1 VASASLIDLSEREV
15 VMRSLKWWIVA
26 AAFAAAFA
34 IGAVNAVADSPP
46 VTRGDAQAL
55 FHAGTTGG
63 FSIKLHAG
71 VIQGAPASQGR
82 ILPGQNFQG
91 VHICAS
97 DWHVMAINLVVTD
110 ATDGVRN
117 VSQARAVFST
127 IAVTYQLDGSPLAI
141 HSSAV
146 TPWLGDPT
154 SLDPNATVAFSQ
166 HFGTILAPAD
176 LSVGAHTE
184 RVRLYQNG
192 LNVDDL
198 GDVTFFV
205 DAAGTGACL

>member
-1 VASASLIDLSEREV
+1 
-15 VMRSLKWWIVA
+15 MRFGKWSIVA
-26 AAFAAAFA
+26 VAFATALAF
-34 IGAVNAVADSPP
+34 GVVNAAADSPP

-55 FHAGTTGG
+55 FNAGTTGG
-63 FSIKLHAG
+63 FAIKLNAG
-71 VIQGAPASQGR
+71 VIAGAPASGGR
-82 ILPGQNFQG
+82 ILPGANFQG

-110 ATDGVRN
+110 ATDGVQTVN
-117 VSQARAVFST
+117 EARAVFST
-127 IAVTYQLDGSPLAI
+127 IAVSYQLDGSPLAI
-141 HSSAV
+141 ETSAV
-146 TPWLGDPT
+146 APWLGDPT

-184 RVRLYQNG
+184 RVRIYQNG
-192 LNVDDL
+192 VLVDDL

>member
-1 VASASLIDLSEREV
+1 MTLG
-15 VMRSLKWWIVA
+15 KWSVLG
-26 AAFAAAFA
+26 AAFVSALAL
-34 IGAVNAVADSPP
+34 GVVNAAGDSPP
-46 VTRGDAQAL
+46 VTRGDAEAL
-55 FHAGTTGG
+55 FNAGTTGG
-63 FSIKLHAG
+63 FAVKLNAG
-71 VIQGAPASQGR
+71 VIAGAPASRGR
-82 ILPGQNFQG
+82 ILPGANFQG

-110 ATDGVRN
+110 ATDGVQTVN
-117 VSQARAVFST
+117 EARAVFST
-127 IAVTYQLDGSPLAI
+127 IAVSYQLDGSPLAI
-141 HSSAV
+141 ETSAV
-146 TPWLGDPT
+146 APWLGDPT

-184 RVRLYQNG
+184 RVRIYQNG
-192 LNVDDL
+192 VLVDDL